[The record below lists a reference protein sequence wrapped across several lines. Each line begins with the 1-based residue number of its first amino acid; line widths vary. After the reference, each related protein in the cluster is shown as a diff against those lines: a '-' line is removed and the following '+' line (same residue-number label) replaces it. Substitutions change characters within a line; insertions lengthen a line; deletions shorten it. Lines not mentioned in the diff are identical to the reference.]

1 VGEVQHLHHAGN
13 SSGIVDGAGALLLAS
28 DEYARAHGLR
38 PRARIVATGVTGAEP
53 VIMLTAPGPAAAR
66 TLAKAKMSV
75 ADIDLWEINE
85 AFAAIPL
92 KAIRDLDIDPDR
104 VNVNG
109 GAIALG
115 HPIGATGAM
124 LIGTVL
130 DELERQDKSTGLVV
144 MCTGGGMG
152 TATIIERI

>member
-1 VGEVQHLHHAGN
+1 
-13 SSGIVDGAGALLLAS
+13 
-28 DEYARAHGLR
+28 
-38 PRARIVATGVTGAEP
+38 
-53 VIMLTAPGPAAAR
+53 M
-66 TLAKAKMSV
+66 
-75 ADIDLWEINE
+75 
-85 AFAAIPL
+85 
-92 KAIRDLDIDPDR
+92 RDLDIDPDR

-144 MCTGGGMG
+144 MCTGAGMA